1 MRFWG
6 RSNRLISINHPWG
19 TKSRLGAPPW
29 SQPGR
34 SVRIVLLSPFY
45 VALVRLLG
53 LVALRTRSESDKDL
67 EILVLRHELAS

>member
-1 MRFWG
+1 
-6 RSNRLISINHPWG
+6 
-19 TKSRLGAPPW
+19 
-29 SQPGR
+29 
-34 SVRIVLLSPFY
+34 